1 MLTFKQFLESYKM
14 EDQTFS
20 DDKGTYSVPKI
31 VKYAKENKKLEQLP
45 LEPLLHNLEP
55 SPYETGHEL
64 PGHPDFIAR
73 ANKTDLKWPIIVV
86 SYPDGLFI
94 ADGVHRLWKARSEDM
109 SQIKAYV
116 IDRDEL
122 DQFRVD

>member
-1 MLTFKQFLESYKM
+1 M

-109 SQIKAYV
+109 NQIKAYV
-116 IDRDEL
+116 FDHDEL